1 MTWLPDWRLPRLF
14 VELYSDDEDYWP
26 FYDNK
31 VDVVQEGKDL
41 YRLYDIP
48 YCDNLRWGDLIRAE
62 PEFNRGKKKP
72 SSISFIEIVER
83 AEHEFTQGEFLVG
96 KPHAGLILDA
106 IMAAGGF
113 WAADSLMRFDVIVPP
128 SFDIVQWEKES
139 RHIIEAGDWE
149 DTQYD
154 RWIKNRIQEQK
165 RLDAI

>member
-96 KPHAGLILDA
+96 KTHAGLILDA

-113 WAADSLMRFDVIVPP
+113 WAADSLMRFDVIVPA
-128 SFDIVQWEKES
+128 SFDIDQWEKEN
-139 RHIIEAGDWE
+139 RHIIEAGGWE